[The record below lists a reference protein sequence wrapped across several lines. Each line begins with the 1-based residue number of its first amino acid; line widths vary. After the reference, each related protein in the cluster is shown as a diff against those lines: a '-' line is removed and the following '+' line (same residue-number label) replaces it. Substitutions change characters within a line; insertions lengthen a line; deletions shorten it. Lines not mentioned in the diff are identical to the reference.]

1 MPSRI
6 PKGTFGRPPLVGE
19 IETVS
24 TQQKFDKV
32 NNKFIVGE
40 GLVPPAA
47 NVTPKSEYNVGDQHK
62 NYKILQKY
70 AYLRKIG
77 AGGAS
82 PYNTKTLKFLKNT
95 PCQ

>member
-1 MPSRI
+1 M
-6 PKGTFGRPPLVGE
+6 GE

-32 NNKFIVGE
+32 NNEFIVGE
-40 GLVPPAA
+40 GLAPPAA
-47 NVTPKSEYNVGDQHK
+47 NVTPKSEYNVGDLYK
-62 NYKILQKY
+62 NKKNPHKY

-95 PCQ
+95 SCQ